1 MPLSPLDFFIRATD
15 ALVKFEANFTSLREE
30 ELDIYSLDVQAAEA
44 RELWSKVKEM
54 FDQCLTYLQ
63 TSEDAES
70 EDITSAESK
79 YDVAYRAYVN
89 VIASINRKLDQL
101 RTLQKNSNPSLIQSL
116 NSTQQSQRSNSHVSY
131 GTVS

>member
-54 FDQCLTYLQ
+54 FDQCLKYLQ
-63 TSEDAES
+63 TSKDAES
-70 EDITSAESK
+70 EDITSA
-79 YDVAYRAYVN
+79 
-89 VIASINRKLDQL
+89 
-101 RTLQKNSNPSLIQSL
+101 
-116 NSTQQSQRSNSHVSY
+116 
-131 GTVS
+131 